1 MAGFARCASA
11 NFRTMKTPSLLLAF
25 IASLSGLV
33 HAEPAA
39 SSPYNVIPEP
49 ARVEPGQG
57 TTRNLRFN
65 VKEARLDPSLGAEG
79 YSLDITPKGIH
90 LQYADKRGLENAKV
104 TILQLEDQLG
114 ASPGGIPCGKVTD
127 KPAYAWRGM
136 MCDVARSFMPLKDL
150 KKFVDAMHFYK
161 FNVLHLHLTDDQ
173 GWRLPVPGYDKL
185 KTVAATRGP
194 GDGGG
199 PGWMPASSGMY
210 TKQELKEIVAYCA
223 ERGIQVVPEID
234 VPGHNQALCNAYPEM
249 FCQNP
254 SADRLEEFQKTNVYT
269 GKDNAKK
276 RELLTPPQDI
286 KIRREGGVS
295 FHLLCPQ
302 SKEMWKFYEAVVK
315 ELADIFPGKIV
326 HLGGD
331 EAPAERWELCEACTE
346 ARKAKGLANTNAQMR
361 EFFKEMTTLLARH
374 GREAQFWFELEDDFY
389 QKGQTVYTWR
399 LGKTP
404 ATVNA
409 TKKAGLQLILTPGEH
424 CYLDYPQL
432 PGQSN
437 RGWMPGITLEQ
448 SYQLDPTQGKPAEEV
463 DHIIGV
469 HCTMWAEQLPTLE
482 HTLYRAY
489 PRAMAIAEKGWSPKS
504 AWNWERFQ
512 QKQEAHKK
520 PFEKRFGYTLERTKD
535 NEPAVKP

>member
-1 MAGFARCASA
+1 
-11 NFRTMKTPSLLLAF
+11 MKTSSLLLAV
-25 IASLSGLV
+25 IASLSGLI
-33 HAEPAA
+33 HAEPEP
-39 SSPYNVIPEP
+39 SSAYNIIPEP
-49 ARVEPGQG
+49 ARVEAGEGMTQ
-57 TTRNLRFN
+57 NLRFN
-65 VKEARLDPSLGAEG
+65 INGAKLDPSLGEEG
-79 YSLDITPKGIH
+79 YALDITPKGIRI
-90 LQYADKRGLENAKV
+90 QYADKRGLENAKV
-104 TILQLEDQLG
+104 TIQQLEDQLG
-114 ASPGGIPCGKVTD
+114 STPGGIPCGTITD

-173 GWRLPVPGYDKL
+173 GWRIPVPGYDKL
-185 KTVAATRGP
+185 KTVASTRGP

-199 PGWMPASSGMY
+199 PGWMPASKGMY
-210 TKQELKEIVAYCA
+210 TKKELKDLVAYCA
-223 ERGIQVVPEID
+223 ARGITVVPEID
-234 VPGHNQALCNAYPEM
+234 IPGHNQALCNAYPEF

-254 SADRLEEFQKTNVYT
+254 PAKQMDEFKKTPACTRKN
-269 GKDNAKK
+269 DAQK
-276 RELLTPPQDI
+276 RELLTAPQEV

-295 FHLLCPQ
+295 YHLLCPQ
-302 SKEMWKFYEAVVK
+302 SKEMWKFYEVVVK

-331 EAPAERWELCEACTE
+331 EAPMERWELCAACTE
-346 ARKAKGLANTNAQMR
+346 ARKAKNLPNTNAQMKK
-361 EFFKEMTTLLARH
+361 FFEDMTTLLSKH

-399 LGKTP
+399 LGKMP
-404 ATVNA
+404 ATVTA
-409 TKKAGLQLILTPGEH
+409 TKKAGLKLILTPGEH

-432 PGQSN
+432 PGHSN
-437 RGWMPGITLEQ
+437 RGWMPGLSLEG
-448 SYQLDPTQGKPAEEV
+448 SYNLDPTQGKPAEEV

-469 HCTMWAEQLPTLE
+469 HCTLWSEQLPTLE

-489 PRAMAIAEKGWSPKS
+489 PRAMAIAEKGWSPKEK
-504 AWNWERFQ
+504 WNWERFQ